1 MIKRAFCDDYCTGKN
16 LALAIISMIK
26 GFILVIV
33 SGMKKEL
40 SAESR

>member
-1 MIKRAFCDDYCTGKN
+1 MIKRACFGDYCTGKN
-16 LALAIISMIK
+16 LALAIISMVK